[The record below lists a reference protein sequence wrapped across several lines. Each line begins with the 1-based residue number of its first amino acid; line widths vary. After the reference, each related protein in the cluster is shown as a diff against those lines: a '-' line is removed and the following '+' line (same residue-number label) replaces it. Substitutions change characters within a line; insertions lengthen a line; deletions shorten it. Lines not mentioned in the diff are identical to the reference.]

1 MILATIV
8 IVGALFLIIIIN
20 DNQGCR
26 TFEHDS
32 YDLIQEM
39 RRQEERERDRKTP

>member
-20 DNQGCR
+20 DNKGCR

-39 RRQEERERDRKTP
+39 KRHEERERERKE

>member
-1 MILATIV
+1 MITGTLI
-8 IVGALFLIIIIN
+8 IVGILFLIAIIN
-20 DNQGCR
+20 DNNRCR

-39 RRQEERERDRKTP
+39 RRQEEKENERGK